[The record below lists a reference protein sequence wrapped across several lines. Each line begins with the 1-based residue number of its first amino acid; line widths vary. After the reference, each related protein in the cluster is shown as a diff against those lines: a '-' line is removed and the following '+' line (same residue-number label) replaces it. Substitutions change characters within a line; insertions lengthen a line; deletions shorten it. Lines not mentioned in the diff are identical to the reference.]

1 MCLKV
6 PHNFPH
12 SCFFSIIVVC
22 VCVCVRVLVAFNRT
36 GLTLAEDNQIWESW
50 NMEVLL
56 ILISNVVSRTIY
68 GVSQVMS
75 SVSKVID
82 ARSWKEG
89 WEDSIC

>member
-1 MCLKV
+1 
-6 PHNFPH
+6 
-12 SCFFSIIVVC
+12 
-22 VCVCVRVLVAFNRT
+22 VAFNRT
-36 GLTLAEDNQIWESW
+36 GLTFAEDNQIWEYW

-56 ILISNVVSRTIY
+56 MLVSNGVSRTIS

-82 ARSWKEG
+82 ARSWKEA